1 MNSYI
6 VRMRRGFNYFYKSWN
21 FINELSNFNIYKKKT
36 REITKNIKMIT
47 FKYENKNFKLN
58 Y

>member
-1 MNSYI
+1 MSYLI
-6 VRMRRGFNYFYKSWN
+6 
-21 FINELSNFNIYKKKT
+21 LIYIKKKT